1 MNVFKGGMAQ
11 RNNLSNLTA
20 ENTET
25 IILNV
30 NADQAID
37 NRFKFFFMNNGQAS
51 MLPLDDEQRL
61 EDTKGVISGLKKG
74 SELSDAERNS
84 VLGQFNSLKGL
95 MGPANIGKDG
105 QLIGISDVAESSWF
119 TGS

>member
-37 NRFKFFFMNNGQAS
+37 NRFKFFFMSNGQANP
-51 MLPLDDEQRL
+51 LPLDDEQRL
-61 EDTKGVISGLKKG
+61 EDTKSIISGLKKA
-74 SELSDAERNS
+74 SELSDEERNS
-84 VLGQFNSLKGL
+84 VLSQFNSLKGL

-105 QLIGISDVAESSWF
+105 QLIGISDVAESEWF

>member
-1 MNVFKGGMAQ
+1 M
-11 RNNLSNLTA
+11 S
-20 ENTET
+20 
-25 IILNV
+25 
-30 NADQAID
+30 
-37 NRFKFFFMNNGQAS
+37 NGQAN

-61 EDTKGVISGLKKG
+61 EDTKGIISGLKKG

-84 VLGQFNSLKGL
+84 ILGQFNSLKGL

-119 TGS
+119 TGN